1 MSKFWT
7 LYSKEML
14 EGLRSYRLIWIPV
27 VFIILGIMQPLTTY
41 YLPAIL
47 KASGDVPP
55 GMLDGYEIPDA
66 SAVMAQTL
74 GQYGTIGMLVL
85 ALAAMNSLAG
95 ERSSGSAELLMV
107 KPVAPAMIVF
117 AKWTAHLSVLFIALG
132 LGAAAAGYY
141 TVELMGSLSLRDSV
155 AATGL
160 YGLWLLS
167 AVSLTLLFSA
177 FMRGPAAAFLAL
189 LSAAGISLIYSLLP
203 SRFGWMPAA
212 LPDLSAGV
220 LTGNSSAGMGPVLS
234 AVLLILACIGGAA
247 LLMGRNKL
255 PD

>member
-1 MSKFWT
+1 MRKFWT

-14 EGLRSYRLIWIPV
+14 EALRSYRLIWIPV

-41 YLPAIL
+41 YLPDIL

-55 GMLDGYEIPDA
+55 GMLEGYEMPGA
-66 SAVMAQTL
+66 AVVMAQAL

-85 ALAAMNSLAG
+85 ALAAMNTLAG

-107 KPVAPAMIVF
+107 KPIAPAVIVL
-117 AKWTAHLSVLFIALG
+117 AKWAAHLTVLFIALG
-132 LGAAAAGYY
+132 LGAASAGYY
-141 TVELMGSLSLRDSV
+141 TGQLMGPLSFRDCL
-155 AATGL
+155 AATAL

-167 AVSLTLLFSA
+167 AFSLTLLFSA

-189 LSAAGISLIYSLLP
+189 LSAAGITLIYSLLP
-203 SRFGWMPAA
+203 SRMAWLPAA

-220 LTGNSSAGMGPVLS
+220 LTEGSAAGMGPVLA
-234 AVLLILACIGGAA
+234 AVVLILACIAGAT

-255 PD
+255 PE

>member
-1 MSKFWT
+1 MKQFWT

-14 EGLRSYRLIWIPV
+14 ESRRSYRLLWIPV

-47 KASGDVPP
+47 KLSGDLPP
-55 GMLDGYEIPDA
+55 GMLDGYEMPDA
-66 SAVMAQTL
+66 AAVMAQAL
-74 GQYGTIGMLVL
+74 GQYGTVGMLVL

-107 KPVAPAMIVF
+107 KPVTPVIIVL
-117 AKWTAHLSVLFIALG
+117 AKWSAHLSVLFIALA

-141 TVELMGSLSLRDSV
+141 TGQLMGPLSLSDCL
-155 AATGL
+155 AATML
-160 YGLWLLS
+160 YGLWLLC

-189 LSAAGISLIYSLLP
+189 LSAGGISLIYSLLP
-203 SRFGWMPAA
+203 SRFAWMPAA
-212 LPDLSAGV
+212 LPDVSAGL
-220 LTGNSSAGMGPVLS
+220 LTGGSRDGLGPVLS
-234 AVLLILACIGGAA
+234 ATLLILACTGGAA
-247 LLMGRNKL
+247 LLLGRNKL

>member
-1 MSKFWT
+1 MRKFWT

-14 EGLRSYRLIWIPV
+14 ESLRSYRLVWIPV

-41 YLPAIL
+41 YLPDIL
-47 KASGDVPP
+47 KASGDMPP
-55 GMLDGYEIPDA
+55 GMLEGYEMPGA
-66 SAVMAQTL
+66 AAVMAQAL

-107 KPVAPAMIVF
+107 KPIAPAVIIF
-117 AKWTAHLSVLFIALG
+117 AKWAAHLTVLFIALG

-141 TVELMGSLSLRDSV
+141 TVQLMGSLSVSDCL
-155 AATGL
+155 AAAGL
-160 YGLWLLS
+160 YSLWLLS

-189 LSAAGISLIYSLLP
+189 LSAAGMSLLYSLLP
-203 SRFGWMPAA
+203 SDFDWLPAA
-212 LPDLSAGV
+212 LPDLSAGQ
-220 LTGNSSAGMGPVLS
+220 LTEGSVAWFGPVLS
-234 AVLLILACIGGAA
+234 AVLLILACIAGAA
-247 LLMGRNKL
+247 MLMGRNKL

>member
-1 MSKFWT
+1 MRKFWT

-14 EGLRSYRLIWIPV
+14 ESLRSYRLVWIPV

-41 YLPAIL
+41 YLPDIL
-47 KASGDVPP
+47 KASGDMPP
-55 GMLDGYEIPDA
+55 GMLEGYEMPGA
-66 SAVMAQTL
+66 AAVMAQAL

-107 KPVAPAMIVF
+107 KPIAPAVIIL
-117 AKWTAHLSVLFIALG
+117 AKWAAHLTVLFIALG

-141 TVELMGSLSLRDSV
+141 TVQLMGSLSVSDCL

-160 YGLWLLS
+160 YSLWLLS

-189 LSAAGISLIYSLLP
+189 LSAAVMSLLYSLLP
-203 SRFGWMPAA
+203 SDFDWLPAA
-212 LPDLSAGV
+212 LPDLSAGQ
-220 LTGNSSAGMGPVLS
+220 LTEGSVAWLGPVLS
-234 AVLLILACIGGAA
+234 AVLLILACIAGAA
-247 LLMGRNKL
+247 MLMGRNKL